1 MLRYTG
7 QGLVDTMSGS
17 GNKILEFIT
26 KTFFGDARSA
36 TLSKNILL
44 SFFVKGYAMAIQFVL
59 VPVTLKY
66 LNAFNYGI
74 WLVLAS
80 MLEWFSY
87 FDIGI
92 QHGLRNRLTE
102 SLASDNLSLSKKYVS
117 TAYLLVTLIFSAFI
131 LLFIVIN
138 PFINWPE
145 LLSVPKARAD
155 ELLRI
160 TNMVFAF
167 FSLRFILSLITA
179 VMFARQHSGL
189 NSLMGPLGSTLS
201 LVGIILGANWIQGDL
216 FGISFIFSAAP
227 VGIMLLFTIYLFS
240 FNYKEIRPSFKFID
254 LSHAKPLLGL
264 GFSFFIIQVS
274 MLVLYS
280 TSNLILTHY
289 FGPEEVTTY
298 NIAYKYF
305 TIPIMV
311 SAIVTMPYWSG
322 FTDAYT
328 RGETEW
334 IKKSIFKLNIISWL
348 LVLSQLILFIL
359 SDTLVRLWVGGDVQI
374 SLGLK
379 LSLMLYSAVY
389 LIITPFNIFI
399 NGVSKIRLQLYAAV
413 VSIIITIPISLF
425 FIKVLHLG
433 PPSVMLAIVCS
444 TIPSGVLWI
453 IQYRKIINGR
463 ATGVWNQ

>member
-1 MLRYTG
+1 
-7 QGLVDTMSGS
+7 
-17 GNKILEFIT
+17 
-26 KTFFGDARSA
+26 
-36 TLSKNILL
+36 
-44 SFFVKGYAMAIQFVL
+44 MAIQFVL

-102 SLASDNLSLSKKYVS
+102 SLASENLSLSKKFIS
-117 TAYLLVTLIFSAFI
+117 TAYLITTLIFSGFI
-131 LLFIVIN
+131 LLFIVLN
-138 PFINWPE
+138 PFIDWPH
-145 LLSVPKARAD
+145 LLSVPETRAI
-155 ELLRI
+155 ELVRI
-160 TNMVFAF
+160 TNMVFTF

-179 VMFARQHSGL
+179 IMFARQHSGM

-201 LVGIILGANWIQGDL
+201 LIGIILGANWIQGDL

-227 VGIMLLFTIYLFS
+227 VVIMLLFTVYLFS
-240 FNYKEIRPSFKFID
+240 FNYKEIRPSLKHID
-254 LSHAKPLLGL
+254 FNYAKPLLGL

-334 IKKSIFKLNIISWL
+334 IKKSVFKLNLISWL
-348 LVLSQLILFIL
+348 LIIVQLILFIL
-359 SDTLVRLWVGGDVQI
+359 SDPLIELWVGVDVHI
-374 SLGLK
+374 PLGLK

-389 LIITPFNIFI
+389 LIVTPYNIFI
-399 NGVSKIRLQLYAAV
+399 NGVSKIRLQLYAAII
-413 VSIIITIPISLF
+413 SIVITIPISLF
-425 FIKVLHLG
+425 FIKELKFG
-433 PPSVMLAIVCS
+433 PPAVMLAIVCS
-444 TIPSGVLWI
+444 TIPSGILWI
-453 IQYRKIINGR
+453 IQYHKIISGK
-463 ATGVWNQ
+463 ATGIWNQ